1 MAVEYIWIQGEN
13 GATMMAKQPQADS
26 KGLFG
31 PEGMTFKD
39 ALDIINP
46 LQQIPIVSSIYRELT
61 GDTIKP
67 GARIIGGAIYGLGV
81 GGIIAAAA
89 ANSVEETTGHDPG
102 GTVIAMVKGQSLGD
116 QMQTAQAARDKAS
129 HQLASTQYFSGGAD
143 PIDPTSLPPGAHM
156 VDVPAAAPA
165 SQLAALPA
173 DPVSTVAAALPASP
187 VEVAPVAAALAP
199 VSVSPLAPLAPAIHA
214 VANPPAN
221 TRSNQSAN
229 QGVGAPTGDA
239 GLIPEVPTLP
249 PGATG
254 LSAVSHLPTAGS
266 IMPPGAALTAA
277 GVQTSLSP
285 TAAATHSPLSIA
297 TPNLPP
303 AVAKQATQT
312 ATAAAPANAAVP
324 AAPTAIPTGGFPVP
338 ARSNNVVPRM
348 PVATTPMN
356 IGVQPLALSTPERHP
371 VDTTKTSATTP
382 APTSAAE
389 PAQATAPVAP
399 TTASAAPIAASM
411 SGGPLPSPTLPAAQ
425 VPEAMMRALDKYD
438 ALMRSRR
445 NANGQVDQSL

>member
-1 MAVEYIWIQGEN
+1 MAVEYIWIQGDN
-13 GATMMAKQPQADS
+13 GATMMAKQPQADT

-46 LQQIPIVSSIYRELT
+46 LQQLPIVGSIYRELT
-61 GDTIKP
+61 GETIKP
-67 GARIIGGAIYGLGV
+67 GVRLIGGAIYGLGI
-81 GGIIAAAA
+81 GGVISAAIS
-89 ANSVEETTGHDPG
+89 NSVEETTGHDPG
-102 GTVIAMVKGQSLGD
+102 GTAIAMIKGESLGD
-116 QMQTAQAARDKAS
+116 QIQTAQAARDKTS
-129 HQLASTQYFSGGAD
+129 HQLASTQYLSGGAD

-156 VDVPAAAPA
+156 VDVPVAAPA

-173 DPVSTVAAALPASP
+173 DPVSTVAAALPANP
-187 VEVAPVAAALAP
+187 VEAAPAAAAALAP
-199 VSVSPLAPLAPAIHA
+199 VSVSPLAPVAPTIHA
-214 VANPPAN
+214 VASPPATTHN
-221 TRSNQSAN
+221 NQSAN

-254 LSAVSHLPTAGS
+254 LSAGSHLPTAGS

-285 TAAATHSPLSIA
+285 TAATTHSPLSIA
-297 TPNLPP
+297 SPNLAP

-312 ATAAAPANAAVP
+312 AAAATPANAA
-324 AAPTAIPTGGFPVP
+324 APTATTAATPTGGFPVP
-338 ARSNNVVPRM
+338 ARSNNVIPRM

-356 IGVQPLALSTPERHP
+356 VGVQPLALSTPERRP
-371 VDTTKTSATTP
+371 ADTAKTSPTAPTTTP
-382 APTSAAE
+382 APTVSA
-389 PAQATAPVAP
+389 T
-399 TTASAAPIAASM
+399 PIAAAVSA
-411 SGGPLPSPTLPAAQ
+411 GPLPSPTLPTAQ

>member
-13 GATMMAKQPQADS
+13 GATMMAKQPQADP

-116 QMQTAQAARDKAS
+116 QMQTAQAGRDKAS

-143 PIDPTSLPPGAHM
+143 PIDPTSLPPGAQM
-156 VDVPAAAPA
+156 VDMPVAAPA
-165 SQLAALPA
+165 RQFAALPA
-173 DPVSTVAAALPASP
+173 DPASTVAAALPESP
-187 VEVAPVAAALAP
+187 VEAAPAAAALAP
-199 VSVSPLAPLAPAIHA
+199 VSVSPLAPLAPTIHA

-221 TRSNQSAN
+221 AHSNQSAN
-229 QGVGAPTGDA
+229 QGVGTPTGDA
-239 GLIPEVPTLP
+239 GLIPEFPTLP

-285 TAAATHSPLSIA
+285 TTATTHSPLSIA

-312 ATAAAPANAAVP
+312 ATAATPANAT
-324 AAPTAIPTGGFPVP
+324 AAAAPTGGFPVP
-338 ARSNNVVPRM
+338 PRSNNVVPRM

-371 VDTTKTSATTP
+371 VDTAKTSATTP
-382 APTSAAE
+382 TTTSAAT
-389 PAQATAPVAP
+389 PAP
-399 TTASAAPIAASM
+399 TASATPIAAAVAA
-411 SGGPLPSPTLPAAQ
+411 GPLPSPTLPTAQ

>member
-81 GGIIAAAA
+81 GGIVAAAA

-116 QMQTAQAARDKAS
+116 QIQTAQAGRDKAS
-129 HQLASTQYFSGGAD
+129 RQLASTQYLSGGAD
-143 PIDPTSLPPGAHM
+143 PIDPTSLPAGAQM
-156 VDVPAAAPA
+156 VDVPVASPT
-165 SQLAALPA
+165 SQLAALPT
-173 DPVSTVAAALPASP
+173 DPASTMAAALPANP
-187 VEVAPVAAALAP
+187 VEATPAAAALAP

-214 VANPPAN
+214 VANPQAN
-221 TRSNQSAN
+221 TLSNQSAN

-254 LSAVSHLPTAGS
+254 LSAGSHLPTAGS

-285 TAAATHSPLSIA
+285 TAATTHSPLSIA

-312 ATAAAPANAAVP
+312 ATAAAPTATTAA
-324 AAPTAIPTGGFPVP
+324 APTGGFPVP

-356 IGVQPLALSTPERHP
+356 VGVQPLALSTPERRP
-371 VDTTKTSATTP
+371 VDTAKTSATTT
-382 APTSAAE
+382 AAAE
-389 PAQATAPVAP
+389 PTQATTTPAAAPASP
-399 TTASAAPIAASM
+399 TNSAPIAAAVSA
-411 SGGPLPSPTLPAAQ
+411 GPLPSPTLPAAQ